1 MKKTKNDVENV
12 MCGAGADIPAS
23 PQVSLEDTIKQ
34 LRKQVSGYQG
44 YIKQLNAKID
54 ELRGVAN
61 ECEELVNKRNDY
73 VKKLEKDVAYWKR
86 SSDVALKELDAL
98 KIECENLNNQLIV
111 ERSMPWYKRLFG

>member
-12 MCGAGADIPAS
+12 MCGAGVDIPAS

-54 ELRGVAN
+54 ELRGVAS

-98 KIECENLNNQLIV
+98 KTECEELNNQLIV

>member
-98 KIECENLNNQLIV
+98 KTECEELNNQLIV

>member
-1 MKKTKNDVENV
+1 MKKTNNDVENV
-12 MCGAGADIPAS
+12 MCGAGVDIPAS

-54 ELRGVAN
+54 ELRGVAS

-98 KIECENLNNQLIV
+98 KTECEELNNQLIV

>member
-12 MCGAGADIPAS
+12 VCDAGADIPAS
-23 PQVSLEDTIKQ
+23 PQVSLEDTIRQ

-73 VKKLEKDVAYWKR
+73 VKKLEKDVAYWKK

-111 ERSMPWYKRLFG
+111 EKSMPWYKRLFG

>member
-12 MCGAGADIPAS
+12 VCGAGVDIPAS
-23 PQVSLEDTIKQ
+23 QQVSLEDTIRQ

-73 VKKLEKDVAYWKR
+73 VKKLEKDVAYWKK

-98 KIECENLNNQLIV
+98 KIECEELNNQLIV
-111 ERSMPWYKRLFG
+111 ERSLPWYKRLFG

>member
-12 MCGAGADIPAS
+12 MCGAGVDIPAS
-23 PQVSLEDTIKQ
+23 PQVSLEDTIRQ

-54 ELRGVAN
+54 ELRGVAS

-98 KIECENLNNQLIV
+98 KIECEELNNQLIV

>member
-12 MCGAGADIPAS
+12 VCGAGVDIPAS
-23 PQVSLEDTIKQ
+23 QQVSLEDTIKQ

-54 ELRGVAN
+54 ELRGVAS

-98 KIECENLNNQLIV
+98 KTECENLNNQLII
-111 ERSMPWYKRLFG
+111 EKSMPWYKRLFG

>member
-12 MCGAGADIPAS
+12 VCGAGVDIPAS

-73 VKKLEKDVAYWKR
+73 VKKLEKDVAYWKK

-98 KIECENLNNQLIV
+98 KIECEELNNQLIV
-111 ERSMPWYKRLFG
+111 EKSMPWYKRLFG

>member
-12 MCGAGADIPAS
+12 VCGAGVDIPAS

-86 SSDVALKELDAL
+86 SSDVALKVLDAL

>member
-12 MCGAGADIPAS
+12 VCGVGVDIPAS
-23 PQVSLEDTIKQ
+23 QQVSLEDTIRQ

-73 VKKLEKDVAYWKR
+73 VKKLEKDVAYWKK

-98 KIECENLNNQLIV
+98 KIECEELNNQLIV
-111 ERSMPWYKRLFG
+111 EKSMPWYKRLFG

>member
-12 MCGAGADIPAS
+12 VCGAGVDIPAS

-54 ELRGVAN
+54 ELKGVAN

>member
-12 MCGAGADIPAS
+12 VCGAGVDIHAS
-23 PQVSLEDTIKQ
+23 QQVSVEDTIRQ

-73 VKKLEKDVAYWKR
+73 VKKLEKDVAYWKK

>member
-12 MCGAGADIPAS
+12 VCGAGADIPAS

-73 VKKLEKDVAYWKR
+73 VKKLEKDVAYWKK

-98 KIECENLNNQLIV
+98 KIECEELNNQLIV
-111 ERSMPWYKRLFG
+111 EKSMPWYKRLFG

>member
-12 MCGAGADIPAS
+12 VCGAGADIPAS
-23 PQVSLEDTIKQ
+23 QQVSLEDTIRQ

-54 ELRGVAN
+54 ELKGVAN

-73 VKKLEKDVAYWKR
+73 VRKLEKDVAYWKR
-86 SSDVALKELDAL
+86 SSDVALKVLDAL
-98 KIECENLNNQLIV
+98 KIECENLNNQLII
-111 ERSMPWYKRLFG
+111 EKSMPWYKRLFG

>member
-1 MKKTKNDVENV
+1 MKKTKNDVESV
-12 MCGAGADIPAS
+12 VCGAGVDIPAS
-23 PQVSLEDTIKQ
+23 QQVSLEDTIRQ

-73 VKKLEKDVAYWKR
+73 VKKLEKDVAYWKK

-98 KIECENLNNQLIV
+98 KTECEELNNQLIV

>member
-12 MCGAGADIPAS
+12 VCGAGVDIPAS
-23 PQVSLEDTIKQ
+23 QQVSLEDTIKQ

-44 YIKQLNAKID
+44 YIKKVNAKLD
-54 ELRGVAN
+54 ELRGVVN
-61 ECEELVNKRNDY
+61 DCEALAVKREEQ
-73 VKKLEKDVAYWKR
+73 VKNLENDVAYWKR

-98 KIECENLNNQLIV
+98 KIECENLNNQLII

>member
-12 MCGAGADIPAS
+12 VCGAGVDIPAS
-23 PQVSLEDTIKQ
+23 PQVSLEDTIRQ

-73 VKKLEKDVAYWKR
+73 VKKLEKDVAYWKK

-98 KIECENLNNQLIV
+98 KIECDELNNQLIV

>member
-12 MCGAGADIPAS
+12 VCGAGADIPAS
-23 PQVSLEDTIKQ
+23 PQVSLEDTIRQ

-73 VKKLEKDVAYWKR
+73 VKKLEKDVAYWKK

-111 ERSMPWYKRLFG
+111 EKSMPWYKRLFG